1 MKFTRLVFGI
11 KAAAIAGS
19 FLFLINPATAQDEAV
34 NSIEEVIV
42 TSQRVEESL
51 QDVPI
56 AVTAL
61 TSEMLDDMQI
71 ESGSDLQMITPSLSF
86 QGGDAGGGT
95 FNIRGITN
103 LAVSAT
109 SESGVEIHVND
120 LPVGSTTM
128 QDGEFFDMER
138 IEVLRGPQGTLYG
151 KNSVGG
157 AINLITARPV
167 FGESLGK
174 VSVDTGSFDLLKTK
188 VMVNIPL
195 GDSLAMRIATSSVER
210 DGDIK
215 NIYSKATMKYL
226 NGRDSNAFRLSLAW
240 QVNDSTDILFVHDT
254 YEEDSSR
261 HYVNNRYCKR
271 DPSVA
276 VGCTPGAPLVHELTH
291 PMATYVENLA
301 ILTGILDY
309 TPVTDMS
316 GAPKGFWQSN
326 NRGNPRYIVDQ
337 DITQLIINHTIND
350 NWDMTL
356 SHSRK
361 DRLYDRTGV
370 YESEEYDRLRFK
382 DNPYFPGGNVPMSG
396 YGANCK
402 LEDGTFGSYG
412 GCLTDTMN
420 YPDGFDRQY
429 NPAGKN
435 EVTEMRF
442 QSNLNGNWNY
452 LLGAIHTKTSGLSVY
467 DIAANGLDA
476 LALFPPGVLTGGL
489 PQGAV
494 QLYAPL
500 YRTSSMAATRSSA
513 IFGEIYYQANDRL
526 KYTLG
531 LRRTEDYKEQYGRSP
546 FLSVVGFGSQGN
558 GFTALPGQ
566 SIPEFGQSWYASGTP
581 GDPETEYANNTGRFV
596 VDYVLNDNTLV
607 YGSISKGFKGGGFNP
622 ALDPIKYPNT
632 KQVFPS
638 TELTAFEVGFKADF
652 PEQGMRWNAA
662 AYLYDAE
669 DYQVTKIK
677 NKTRLNEG
685 IDVEMMGFESEFI
698 WVPINAPQW
707 QINMGIAWEESEIAS
722 GEMIMNPANADL
734 CLTSGCGNWHLMKNA
749 ADGEVFVVRK
759 DVATV
764 IWNMWQ
770 GGLWGPLQALIVP
783 AEFHG
788 DRQTGEPTP
797 VSFLPNVAPGHL
809 PSLTASRDLYSQ
821 YMVSTAC
828 SILGCNP
835 ADAIKDGL
843 LSDIGG
849 NTLTH
854 PELSMNLGVQYT
866 MITEN
871 YNVNFR
877 LDAYKQ
883 DERYTTLFDL
893 EWDKVPAWTEYNAMI
908 SITPAVSDPNWR
920 IDIYGQN
927 ITDEQNIMH
936 IGEVRQQLLLV
947 LIKISGLESNQP
959 MELSGPIISKFFI

>member
-1 MKFTRLVFGI
+1 MSDSIQPLSLKISVL
-11 KAAAIAGS
+11 S
-19 FLFLINPATAQDEAV
+19 LSLLFLAYPAQSQESSA
-34 NSIEEVIV
+34 SLIEEIIV
-42 TSQRVEESL
+42 TSQRTEESL

-61 TSEMLDDMQI
+61 TGDMLEDMQI

-188 VMVNIPL
+188 LMVNVPL

-240 QVNDSTDILFVHDT
+240 QLNDSTDILLVHDT

-291 PMATYVENLA
+291 PMATFVENLA

-316 GAPKGFWQSN
+316 GAPKGFWESN

-337 DITQLIINHTIND
+337 DITQLIINHSIND
-350 NWDMTL
+350 NWDMTV

-396 YGANCK
+396 YGANCT
-402 LEDGTFGSYG
+402 LEDGTLGSYG
-412 GCLTDTMN
+412 GCLTDTLN

-452 LLGAIHTKTSGLSVY
+452 LLGAIHTESSGKSVY

-489 PQGAV
+489 PQGYV

-500 YRTSSMAATRSSA
+500 YRTSSISATRSSA
-513 IFGEIYYQANDRL
+513 IFGEIYYQPNDRL

-596 VDYVLNDNTLV
+596 VDYALNDNTLV

-622 ALDPIKYPNT
+622 ALDPAKYPNT
-632 KQVFPS
+632 PQVFPS

-669 DYQVTKIK
+669 DYQVTKIQ
-677 NKTRLNEG
+677 NKTRVNEG
-685 IDVEMMGFESEFI
+685 IDVDMMGFESEFI
-698 WVPINAPQW
+698 WVPLNAPQW

-734 CLTSGCGNWHLMKNA
+734 CLTTGCGNWHLMKNA

-797 VSFLPNVAPGHL
+797 VSFLPNVTPGHL

-936 IGEVRQQLLLV
+936 IGEATAPLGFNKSIWAREQSTYGV
-947 LIKISGLESNQP
+947 KWTYN
-959 MELSGPIISKFFI
+959 F

>member
-1 MKFTRLVFGI
+1 MRNSIQHLSLKTSVL
-11 KAAAIAGS
+11 S
-19 FLFLINPATAQDEAV
+19 LSLLFLAYPAQSQDSSA
-34 NSIEEVIV
+34 SLIEEIIV
-42 TSQRVEESL
+42 TSQRTEESL

-61 TSEMLDDMQI
+61 TGDMLEDMQI
-71 ESGSDLQMITPSLSF
+71 ESGSDLQLVTPSLSF
-86 QGGDAGGGT
+86 QGADARGGA

-109 SESGVEIHVND
+109 AESGVEIHVND

-128 QDGEFFDMER
+128 QDGEFLDLER

-174 VSVDTGSFDLLKTK
+174 ASVDMGDFDLLKTK
-188 VMVNIPL
+188 LMLNIPL
-195 GDSLAMRIATSSVER
+195 GDSMAMRIATSSVER
-210 DGDIK
+210 DGNIK
-215 NIYSKATMKYL
+215 NIYSKAPTPYI
-226 NGRDSNAFRLSLAW
+226 NNRDSNSFRLSLAW
-240 QVNDSTDILFVHDT
+240 QVNDSTDILLVHENYD
-254 YEEDSSR
+254 EDSTR

-291 PMATYVENLA
+291 PMATFVENLA

-337 DITQLIINHTIND
+337 DITQLIINHSINE
-350 NWDMTL
+350 NWDMTV

-382 DNPYFPGGNVPMSG
+382 DNPYFPGGNVPMTG
-396 YGANCK
+396 YGPNCN
-402 LEDGTFGSYG
+402 LEDGTLGSYG
-412 GCLTDTMN
+412 GCITDTMN

-435 EVTEMRF
+435 EVTEIRF

-452 LLGAIHTKTSGLSVY
+452 LLGAIHTEASGKSVY

-489 PQGAV
+489 PQGFV

-500 YRTSSMAATRSSA
+500 YRTSSISASRSSA
-513 IFGEIYYQANDRL
+513 IFGEIYYQHNDRL

-566 SIPEFGQSWYASGTP
+566 SIPAFGQSWYASGTP

-622 ALDPIKYPNT
+622 ALDPAKYPDT
-632 KQVFPS
+632 PQVFPS
-638 TELTAFEVGFKADF
+638 TELTSFEVGFKADF
-652 PEQGMRWNAA
+652 PAQGMRWNAA

-669 DYQVTKIK
+669 DYQVTKIQ
-677 NKTRLNEG
+677 NKTRVNEG
-685 IDVEMMGFESEFI
+685 IDVDMMGFESEFI
-698 WVPINAPQW
+698 WVPLNAPQW
-707 QINMGIAWEESEIAS
+707 RINMGIAWEESEIAS

-734 CLTSGCGNWHLMKNA
+734 CLTTGCGNWHLMKNA

-797 VSFLPNVAPGHL
+797 VSFLPNVTPGHL

-866 MITEN
+866 MAMEN

-908 SITPAVSDPNWR
+908 SITPSVEDPKWR
-920 IDIYGQN
+920 VDIYGQN
-927 ITDEQNIMH
+927 ITDEQNIQH
-936 IGEVRQQLLLV
+936 IGEATAPLGFNKSIWAREQASYGV
-947 LIKISGLESNQP
+947 KWTYN
-959 MELSGPIISKFFI
+959 F

>member
-1 MKFTRLVFGI
+1 MRNSFEHFTL
-11 KAAAIAGS
+11 KAS
-19 FLFLINPATAQDEAV
+19 VLSLSLLFLAYPAQSQESSA
-34 NSIEEVIV
+34 SLIEEIIV
-42 TSQRVEESL
+42 TSQRTEESL

-61 TSEMLDDMQI
+61 TGDMLEDMQI
-71 ESGSDLQMITPSLSF
+71 ESGSDLQLVTPSLSF
-86 QGGDAGGGT
+86 QGADARGGA

-109 SESGVEIHVND
+109 AESGVEIHVND
-120 LPVGSTTM
+120 LPVGATTM
-128 QDGEFFDMER
+128 QDGEFLDLER

-174 VSVDTGSFDLLKTK
+174 ASVDMGDFDLLKTK
-188 VMVNIPL
+188 LMLNIPL
-195 GDSLAMRIATSSVER
+195 GDSMAMRIATSSVER
-210 DGDIK
+210 DGNIK
-215 NIYSKATMKYL
+215 NIYSKAPTPYI
-226 NGRDSNAFRLSLAW
+226 NNRDSNSFRLSLAW
-240 QVNDSTDILFVHDT
+240 QVNDSTDILLVHENYD
-254 YEEDSSR
+254 EDSTR

-291 PMATYVENLA
+291 PMATFVENLA

-326 NRGNPRYIVDQ
+326 NRGNPRYKVDQ
-337 DITQLIINHTIND
+337 DITQLIINHSIND
-350 NWDMTL
+350 SWDMTL

-361 DRLYDRTGV
+361 DRFYDRTGV

-382 DNPYFPGGNVPMSG
+382 DNPYFPGGNVPMTG
-396 YGANCK
+396 YGPNCN
-402 LEDGTFGSYG
+402 LEDGTLGSYG
-412 GCLTDTMN
+412 GCITDTMN

-435 EVTEMRF
+435 EVTEIRF

-452 LLGAIHTKTSGLSVY
+452 LLGAIHTEASGKSVY

-489 PQGAV
+489 PQGFV

-500 YRTSSMAATRSSA
+500 YRTSSISASRSSA
-513 IFGEIYYQANDRL
+513 IFGEIYYQHNDRL

-566 SIPEFGQSWYASGTP
+566 SIPAFGQSWYASGTP

-622 ALDPIKYPNT
+622 ALDPAKYPDT
-632 KQVFPS
+632 PQVFPS
-638 TELTAFEVGFKADF
+638 TELTSFEVGFKADF
-652 PEQGMRWNAA
+652 PAQGMRWNAA

-669 DYQVTKIK
+669 DYQVTKIQ
-677 NKTRLNEG
+677 NKTRVNEG
-685 IDVEMMGFESEFI
+685 IDVDMMGFESEFI
-698 WVPINAPQW
+698 WVPLNAPQW
-707 QINMGIAWEESEIAS
+707 RINMGIAWEESEIAS

-734 CLTSGCGNWHLMKNA
+734 CLTTGCGNWHLMKNA

-797 VSFLPNVAPGHL
+797 VSFLPNVTPGHL

-866 MITEN
+866 MAMEN

-908 SITPAVSDPNWR
+908 SITPSVEDPKWR
-920 IDIYGQN
+920 VDIYGQN
-927 ITDEQNIMH
+927 ITDEQNIQH
-936 IGEVRQQLLLV
+936 IGEATAPLGFNKSIWAREQASYGV
-947 LIKISGLESNQP
+947 KWTYN
-959 MELSGPIISKFFI
+959 F

>member
-1 MKFTRLVFGI
+1 MKFTRLAFGI
-11 KAAAIAGS
+11 KAAAIVGS

-337 DITQLIINHTIND
+337 DITQLIINHSIND

-356 SHSRK
+356 SHSKK

-396 YGANCK
+396 YGANCT

-452 LLGAIHTKTSGLSVY
+452 LLGAIHTETSGLSVY

-622 ALDPIKYPNT
+622 ALDPIKYPNS

-685 IDVEMMGFESEFI
+685 IDVDMMGFESEFI

-936 IGEVRQQLLLV
+936 IGEATAPLGFNKSIWAREQSTYGV
-947 LIKISGLESNQP
+947 KWTYN
-959 MELSGPIISKFFI
+959 F

>member
-1 MKFTRLVFGI
+1 MRNSIQHLSLKTSVL
-11 KAAAIAGS
+11 S
-19 FLFLINPATAQDEAV
+19 LSLLFLAYPAQSQESSA
-34 NSIEEVIV
+34 SLIEEIIV
-42 TSQRVEESL
+42 TSQRTEESL

-61 TSEMLDDMQI
+61 TGDMLEDMQI
-71 ESGSDLQMITPSLSF
+71 ESGSDLQLVTPSLSF
-86 QGGDAGGGT
+86 QGADARGGA

-109 SESGVEIHVND
+109 AESGVEIHVND
-120 LPVGSTTM
+120 LPVGATTM
-128 QDGEFFDMER
+128 QDGEFLDLER

-174 VSVDTGSFDLLKTK
+174 ASVDMGDFDLLKTK
-188 VMVNIPL
+188 LMLNIPL
-195 GDSLAMRIATSSVER
+195 GDSMAMRIATSSVER
-210 DGDIK
+210 DGNIK
-215 NIYSKATMKYL
+215 NIYSKAPTPYI
-226 NGRDSNAFRLSLAW
+226 NNRDSNSFRLSLAW
-240 QVNDSTDILFVHDT
+240 QVNDSTDILLVHENYD
-254 YEEDSSR
+254 EDSTR

-291 PMATYVENLA
+291 PMATFVENLA

-326 NRGNPRYIVDQ
+326 NRGNPRYKVDQ
-337 DITQLIINHTIND
+337 DITQLIINHSIND
-350 NWDMTL
+350 SWDMTL

-361 DRLYDRTGV
+361 DRFYDRTGV

-382 DNPYFPGGNVPMSG
+382 DNPYFPGGNVPMTG
-396 YGANCK
+396 YGPNCN
-402 LEDGTFGSYG
+402 LEDGTLGSYG
-412 GCLTDTMN
+412 GCITDTMN
-420 YPDGFDRQY
+420 YPDGFDRQF
-429 NPAGKN
+429 NPDGKN
-435 EVTEMRF
+435 EVTEIRF
-442 QSNLNGNWNY
+442 QSNLDGNLNY
-452 LLGAIHTKTSGLSVY
+452 LLGAIHTEASGKSVY

-489 PQGAV
+489 PQGFV

-500 YRTSSMAATRSSA
+500 YRTSSISASRSSA
-513 IFGEIYYQANDRL
+513 IFGEIYYQHNDRL

-566 SIPEFGQSWYASGTP
+566 SIPAFGQSWYASGTP

-622 ALDPIKYPNT
+622 ALDPAKYPNT
-632 KQVFPS
+632 PQVFPS

-669 DYQVTKIK
+669 DYQVTKIQ
-677 NKTRLNEG
+677 NKTRVNEG
-685 IDVEMMGFESEFI
+685 IDVDMMGFESEFI
-698 WVPINAPQW
+698 WVPLNAPQW

-734 CLTSGCGNWHLMKNA
+734 CLTTGCGNWHLMKNA

-797 VSFLPNVAPGHL
+797 VSFLPNVTPGHL

-866 MITEN
+866 MAMEN

-908 SITPAVSDPNWR
+908 SITPSVEDPKWR
-920 IDIYGQN
+920 VDIYGQN
-927 ITDEQNIMH
+927 ITDEQNIQH
-936 IGEVRQQLLLV
+936 IGEATAPLGFNKSIWAREQASYGV
-947 LIKISGLESNQP
+947 KWTYN
-959 MELSGPIISKFFI
+959 F

>member
-1 MKFTRLVFGI
+1 MRNSIQHLYLKISVL
-11 KAAAIAGS
+11 S
-19 FLFLINPATAQDEAV
+19 LSLLFLAYPAQSQESSA
-34 NSIEEVIV
+34 SIIEEIIV
-42 TSQRVEESL
+42 TSQRTEESL

-61 TSEMLDDMQI
+61 TGDMLEDMQI
-71 ESGSDLQMITPSLSF
+71 ESGSDLQLVTPSLSF
-86 QGGDAGGGT
+86 QGADARGGA

-109 SESGVEIHVND
+109 AESGVEIHVND

-128 QDGEFFDMER
+128 QDGEFLDLER

-167 FGESLGK
+167 FGESLGRA
-174 VSVDTGSFDLLKTK
+174 SVDMGDFDLLKTK
-188 VMVNIPL
+188 LMLNIPL
-195 GDSLAMRIATSSVER
+195 GDSMAMRIATSSVER
-210 DGDIK
+210 DGNIK
-215 NIYSKATMKYL
+215 NIYSKAPTPYI
-226 NGRDSNAFRLSLAW
+226 NNRDSNSFRISLAW
-240 QVNDSTDILFVHDT
+240 QVNDSTDILLVHENYD
-254 YEEDSSR
+254 EDSTR

-291 PMATYVENLA
+291 PMATFVENLA

-326 NRGNPRYIVDQ
+326 NRGNPRYKVDQ
-337 DITQLIINHTIND
+337 DITQLIINHSIND
-350 NWDMTL
+350 SWDMTL

-361 DRLYDRTGV
+361 DRFYDRTGV

-382 DNPYFPGGNVPMSG
+382 DNPYFPGGNVPMTG
-396 YGANCK
+396 YGPNCN
-402 LEDGTFGSYG
+402 LEDGTLGSYG
-412 GCLTDTMN
+412 GCITDTMN
-420 YPDGFDRQY
+420 YPDGFDRQF
-429 NPAGKN
+429 NPDGKN
-435 EVTEMRF
+435 EVTEIRF
-442 QSNLNGNWNY
+442 QSNLDGNWNY
-452 LLGAIHTKTSGLSVY
+452 LLGAIHTEASGKSVY

-489 PQGAV
+489 PQGFV

-500 YRTSSMAATRSSA
+500 YRTSSISASRSSA
-513 IFGEIYYQANDRL
+513 IFGEIYYQHNDRL

-566 SIPEFGQSWYASGTP
+566 SIPAFGQSWYASGTP

-622 ALDPIKYPNT
+622 ALDPVKYPDT
-632 KQVFPS
+632 PQVFPS
-638 TELTAFEVGFKADF
+638 TELTSFEVGFKADF
-652 PEQGMRWNAA
+652 PAQGMRWNAA

-669 DYQVTKIK
+669 DYQVTKIQ
-677 NKTRLNEG
+677 NKTRVNEG
-685 IDVEMMGFESEFI
+685 IDVDMMGFESEFI
-698 WVPINAPQW
+698 WVPLNAPQW
-707 QINMGIAWEESEIAS
+707 RINMGIAWEESEIAS

-734 CLTSGCGNWHLMKNA
+734 CLTTGCGNWHLMKNA

-797 VSFLPNVAPGHL
+797 VSFLPNVTPGHL

-866 MITEN
+866 MAMEN

-908 SITPAVSDPNWR
+908 SITPSVEDPKWR
-920 IDIYGQN
+920 VDIYGQN
-927 ITDEQNIMH
+927 ITDEQNIQH
-936 IGEVRQQLLLV
+936 IGEATAPLGFNKSIWAREQASYGV
-947 LIKISGLESNQP
+947 KWTYN
-959 MELSGPIISKFFI
+959 F

>member
-1 MKFTRLVFGI
+1 MRNSIQHLSLKTSVL
-11 KAAAIAGS
+11 S
-19 FLFLINPATAQDEAV
+19 LSLLFLAYPAQSQESSA
-34 NSIEEVIV
+34 SLIEEIIV
-42 TSQRVEESL
+42 TSQRTEESL

-61 TSEMLDDMQI
+61 TGEMLEDMQI
-71 ESGSDLQMITPSLSF
+71 ESGSDLQLVTPSLSF
-86 QGGDAGGGT
+86 QGADARGGA

-109 SESGVEIHVND
+109 AESGVEIHVND

-128 QDGEFFDMER
+128 QDGEFLDLER

-157 AINLITARPV
+157 AINLITARPI

-174 VSVDTGSFDLLKTK
+174 ASVDMGDFDLLKTK
-188 VMVNIPL
+188 LMLNIPL
-195 GDSLAMRIATSSVER
+195 GDSIAMRIATSSVER
-210 DGDIK
+210 DGNIK
-215 NIYSKATMKYL
+215 NIYSKAPTPYI
-226 NGRDSNAFRLSLAW
+226 NNRDSNSFRLSLAW
-240 QVNDSTDILFVHDT
+240 QVNDSTDILLVHENYD
-254 YEEDSSR
+254 EDSTR

-291 PMATYVENLA
+291 PMATFVENLA

-326 NRGNPRYIVDQ
+326 NRGNPRYKVDQ
-337 DITQLIINHTIND
+337 DITQLIINHSIND
-350 NWDMTL
+350 SWDMTL

-361 DRLYDRTGV
+361 DRFYDRTGV

-382 DNPYFPGGNVPMSG
+382 DNPYFPGGNVPMTG
-396 YGANCK
+396 YGPNCN
-402 LEDGTFGSYG
+402 LEDGTLGSYG
-412 GCLTDTMN
+412 GCITDTMN
-420 YPDGFDRQY
+420 YPDGFDRQF
-429 NPAGKN
+429 NPDGEN
-435 EVTEMRF
+435 EVTEIRF
-442 QSNLNGNWNY
+442 QSNLDGNWNY
-452 LLGAIHTKTSGLSVY
+452 LLGAIHTEASGKSVY

-489 PQGAV
+489 PQGFV

-500 YRTSSMAATRSSA
+500 YRTSSISASRSSA

-566 SIPEFGQSWYASGTP
+566 SIPAFGQSWYASGTP

-622 ALDPIKYPNT
+622 ALDPAKYPDT
-632 KQVFPS
+632 PQVFPS
-638 TELTAFEVGFKADF
+638 TELTSFEVGFKADF
-652 PEQGMRWNAA
+652 PAQGMRWNAA

-669 DYQVTKIK
+669 DYQVTKIQ
-677 NKTRLNEG
+677 NKTRVNEG
-685 IDVEMMGFESEFI
+685 IDVDMMGFESEFI
-698 WVPINAPQW
+698 WVPLNAPQW
-707 QINMGIAWEESEIAS
+707 RINMGIAWEESEIAS

-734 CLTSGCGNWHLMKNA
+734 CLTTGCGNWHLMKNA

-797 VSFLPNVAPGHL
+797 VSFLPNVTPGHL

-866 MITEN
+866 MAMEN

-908 SITPAVSDPNWR
+908 SITPSVEDPKWR
-920 IDIYGQN
+920 VDIYGQN
-927 ITDEQNIMH
+927 ITDEQNIQH
-936 IGEVRQQLLLV
+936 IGEATAPLGFNKSIWAREQASYGV
-947 LIKISGLESNQP
+947 KWTYN
-959 MELSGPIISKFFI
+959 F

>member
-442 QSNLNGNWNY
+442 QSNLN
-452 LLGAIHTKTSGLSVY
+452 
-467 DIAANGLDA
+467 
-476 LALFPPGVLTGGL
+476 
-489 PQGAV
+489 
-494 QLYAPL
+494 
-500 YRTSSMAATRSSA
+500 
-513 IFGEIYYQANDRL
+513 
-526 KYTLG
+526 
-531 LRRTEDYKEQYGRSP
+531 
-546 FLSVVGFGSQGN
+546 
-558 GFTALPGQ
+558 
-566 SIPEFGQSWYASGTP
+566 
-581 GDPETEYANNTGRFV
+581 
-596 VDYVLNDNTLV
+596 
-607 YGSISKGFKGGGFNP
+607 
-622 ALDPIKYPNT
+622 
-632 KQVFPS
+632 
-638 TELTAFEVGFKADF
+638 
-652 PEQGMRWNAA
+652 
-662 AYLYDAE
+662 
-669 DYQVTKIK
+669 
-677 NKTRLNEG
+677 
-685 IDVEMMGFESEFI
+685 
-698 WVPINAPQW
+698 
-707 QINMGIAWEESEIAS
+707 
-722 GEMIMNPANADL
+722 
-734 CLTSGCGNWHLMKNA
+734 
-749 ADGEVFVVRK
+749 
-759 DVATV
+759 
-764 IWNMWQ
+764 
-770 GGLWGPLQALIVP
+770 
-783 AEFHG
+783 
-788 DRQTGEPTP
+788 
-797 VSFLPNVAPGHL
+797 
-809 PSLTASRDLYSQ
+809 
-821 YMVSTAC
+821 
-828 SILGCNP
+828 
-835 ADAIKDGL
+835 
-843 LSDIGG
+843 
-849 NTLTH
+849 
-854 PELSMNLGVQYT
+854 
-866 MITEN
+866 
-871 YNVNFR
+871 
-877 LDAYKQ
+877 
-883 DERYTTLFDL
+883 
-893 EWDKVPAWTEYNAMI
+893 
-908 SITPAVSDPNWR
+908 
-920 IDIYGQN
+920 
-927 ITDEQNIMH
+927 
-936 IGEVRQQLLLV
+936 
-947 LIKISGLESNQP
+947 
-959 MELSGPIISKFFI
+959 

>member
-1 MKFTRLVFGI
+1 MRNSIQHLSLKTSVL
-11 KAAAIAGS
+11 S
-19 FLFLINPATAQDEAV
+19 LSLLFLAYPAQSQDSSA
-34 NSIEEVIV
+34 SLIEEIIV
-42 TSQRVEESL
+42 TSQRTEESL

-61 TSEMLDDMQI
+61 TGDMLEDMQI
-71 ESGSDLQMITPSLSF
+71 ESGSDLQLVTPSLSF
-86 QGGDAGGGT
+86 QGADARGGA

-109 SESGVEIHVND
+109 AESGVEIHVND

-128 QDGEFFDMER
+128 QDGEFLDLER

-174 VSVDTGSFDLLKTK
+174 ASVDMGDFDLLKTK
-188 VMVNIPL
+188 LMLNIPL
-195 GDSLAMRIATSSVER
+195 GDSMAMRIATSSVER
-210 DGDIK
+210 DGNIK
-215 NIYSKATMKYL
+215 NIYSKAPTPYI
-226 NGRDSNAFRLSLAW
+226 NNRDSNSFRLSLAW
-240 QVNDSTDILFVHDT
+240 QVNDSTDILLVHENYD
-254 YEEDSSR
+254 EDSTR

-291 PMATYVENLA
+291 PMATFVENLA

-326 NRGNPRYIVDQ
+326 NRGNPRYKVDQ
-337 DITQLIINHTIND
+337 DITQLIINHSIND
-350 NWDMTL
+350 SWDMTL

-361 DRLYDRTGV
+361 DRFYDRTGV

-382 DNPYFPGGNVPMSG
+382 DNPYFPGGNVPMTG
-396 YGANCK
+396 YGPNCN
-402 LEDGTFGSYG
+402 LEDGTLGSYG
-412 GCLTDTMN
+412 GCITDTMN
-420 YPDGFDRQY
+420 YPDGFDRQF
-429 NPAGKN
+429 NPDGEN
-435 EVTEMRF
+435 EVTEIRF
-442 QSNLNGNWNY
+442 QSNLDGNWNY
-452 LLGAIHTKTSGLSVY
+452 LLGAIHTEASGKSVY

-489 PQGAV
+489 PQGFV

-500 YRTSSMAATRSSA
+500 YRTSSISASRSSA
-513 IFGEIYYQANDRL
+513 IFGEIYYQHNDRL

-566 SIPEFGQSWYASGTP
+566 SIPAFGQSWYASGTP

-622 ALDPIKYPNT
+622 ALDPAKYPDT
-632 KQVFPS
+632 PQVFPS
-638 TELTAFEVGFKADF
+638 TELTSFEVGFKADF
-652 PEQGMRWNAA
+652 PAQGMRWNAA

-669 DYQVTKIK
+669 DYQVTKIQ
-677 NKTRLNEG
+677 NKTRVNEG
-685 IDVEMMGFESEFI
+685 IDVDMMGFESEFI
-698 WVPINAPQW
+698 WVPLNAPQW
-707 QINMGIAWEESEIAS
+707 RINMGIAWEESEIAS

-734 CLTSGCGNWHLMKNA
+734 CLTTGCGNWHLMKNA

-797 VSFLPNVAPGHL
+797 VSFLPNVTPGHL

-866 MITEN
+866 MAMEN

-908 SITPAVSDPNWR
+908 SITPSVEDPKWR
-920 IDIYGQN
+920 VDIYGQN
-927 ITDEQNIMH
+927 ITDEQNIQH
-936 IGEVRQQLLLV
+936 IGEATAPLGFNKSIWAREQASYGV
-947 LIKISGLESNQP
+947 KWTYN
-959 MELSGPIISKFFI
+959 F

>member
-1 MKFTRLVFGI
+1 MKFIYGL
-11 KAAAIAGS
+11 KAVAIVGS
-19 FLFLINPATAQDEAV
+19 FLILIDPAAAQDEAV

-61 TSEMLDDMQI
+61 TANMLDDMQI
-71 ESGSDLQMITPSLSF
+71 ESGSDLQLVTPSLNF
-86 QGGDAGGGT
+86 QGNDSGGGA

-109 SESGVEIHVND
+109 AESGVEIHVND

-128 QDGEFFDMER
+128 QDGEFLDMER

-167 FGESLGK
+167 FGQSLGK
-174 VSVDTGSFDLLKTK
+174 VSVDMGDYDLLKTK
-188 VMVNIPL
+188 LMLNIPL
-195 GDSLAMRIATSSVER
+195 GDSMAMRIATASVER
-210 DGDIK
+210 DGNIK
-215 NIYSKATMKYL
+215 NIYSKAPTPFI
-226 NGRDSNAFRLSLAW
+226 NDRDSNSFRLSLAW
-240 QVNDSTDILFVHDT
+240 QLNDSTDILLVHENYD
-254 YEEDSSR
+254 EDSTR

-291 PMATYVENLA
+291 PMATFVENLA

-382 DNPYFPGGNVPMSG
+382 DNPYFPGGNVPMTG
-396 YGANCK
+396 YGPNCK
-402 LEDGTFGSYG
+402 LEDGTLGSYG

-429 NPAGKN
+429 NPDGEN
-435 EVTEMRF
+435 EVTELRF
-442 QSNLNGNWNY
+442 QSSLDGNWNY
-452 LLGAIHTKTSGLSVY
+452 LLGAIHTESSGKSVY

-489 PQGAV
+489 PQGFV

-500 YRTSSMAATRSSA
+500 YRTSSISASRSSA

-531 LRRTEDYKEQYGRSP
+531 IRRTEDYKEQYGRSP

-566 SIPEFGQSWYASGTP
+566 SIPAFGQSWYASGTP

-622 ALDPIKYPNT
+622 ALDPAKYPDT
-632 KQVFPS
+632 PQVFPS

-652 PEQGMRWNAA
+652 PAQGMRWNAA
-662 AYLYDAE
+662 AYMYDAE
-669 DYQVTKIK
+669 DYQVTKIQ
-677 NKTRLNEG
+677 NKTRVNEG
-685 IDVEMMGFESEFI
+685 IDVDMIGFESEFI

-707 QINMGIAWEESEIAS
+707 QINMGIAWEESEIGS
-722 GEMIMNPANADL
+722 GEMVMNPANADL
-734 CLTSGCGNWHLMKNA
+734 CLTTGCGNWHLMKNA

-770 GGLWGPLQALIVP
+770 GGLWGPAQAIIVP

-788 DRQTGEPTP
+788 DRTSGQPTP
-797 VSFLPNVAPGHL
+797 VSFLPNVTPGHL
-809 PSLTASRDLYSQ
+809 PSLTASRDLYSSV
-821 YMVSTAC
+821 MVNTAC
-828 SILGCNP
+828 AILGCNP

-843 LSDIGG
+843 LSDISG

-866 MITEN
+866 MTTEN

-893 EWDKVPAWTEYNAMI
+893 EWDKVPAW
-908 SITPAVSDPNWR
+908 D
-920 IDIYGQN
+920 
-927 ITDEQNIMH
+927 
-936 IGEVRQQLLLV
+936 
-947 LIKISGLESNQP
+947 
-959 MELSGPIISKFFI
+959 

>member
-1 MKFTRLVFGI
+1 MKINTFTQGLKI
-11 KAAAIAGS
+11 SALACS
-19 FLFLINPATAQDEAV
+19 LLFLAHPVSAQETTA

-61 TSEMLDDMQI
+61 TADMLDDMQI

-109 SESGVEIHVND
+109 SESGVEVHVND

-157 AINLITARPV
+157 AINLITARPA
-167 FGESLGK
+167 FGDSFGK
-174 VSVDTGSFDLLKTK
+174 VSVDVGSFDLLKTK
-188 VMVNIPL
+188 LMLNIPL
-195 GDSLAMRIATSSVER
+195 GDSMAMRIATSSIER
-210 DGDIK
+210 EGDIE
-215 NIYSKATMKYL
+215 NIYSKATMKDL

-240 QVNDSTDILFVHDT
+240 QLNDSTDILLVHDH

-291 PMATYVENLA
+291 PMATFVENLA

-396 YGANCK
+396 YGANCN
-402 LEDGTFGSYG
+402 LDDGTLGSYG

-429 NPAGKN
+429 NPDSEN
-435 EVTEMRF
+435 EVTEIRF
-442 QSNLNGNWNY
+442 QSNLDGNWNY
-452 LLGAIHTKTSGLSVY
+452 LLGAIHTEASGKSVY

-489 PQGAV
+489 PQGFV

-500 YRTSSMAATRSSA
+500 YRTSSMAASRSSA
-513 IFGEIYYQANDRL
+513 VFGEVYYQPNDRI

-558 GFTALPGQ
+558 GFAALPGQ
-566 SIPEFGQSWYASGTP
+566 SIPAFGQSWYASGTP

-622 ALDPIKYPNT
+622 ALDPAKYPDT
-632 KQVFPS
+632 PQVFPS

-652 PEQGMRWNAA
+652 PAQGMRWNAA
-662 AYLYDAE
+662 AYMYDAE
-669 DYQVTKIK
+669 DYQVTKIQ
-677 NKTRLNEG
+677 NKTRVNEG
-685 IDVEMMGFESEFI
+685 IDVDMMGFESEFI
-698 WVPINAPQW
+698 WVPINAPEW
-707 QINMGIAWEESEIAS
+707 QFNMGIAWEESEIAS

-734 CLTSGCGNWHLMKNA
+734 CLTTGCGNWHLMKNA

-788 DRQTGEPTP
+788 DRVTGQPTP
-797 VSFLPNVAPGHL
+797 VSFLPNVTPGHL
-809 PSLTASRDLYSQ
+809 PSLTASRDLYAQ

-849 NTLTH
+849 NSLTH
-854 PELSMNLGVQYT
+854 PELSMNVGVQYT
-866 MITEN
+866 MTTEN

-883 DERYTTLFDL
+883 DERYTSLFDL

-908 SITPAVSDPNWR
+908 SITPSVTDPKWR

-936 IGEVRQQLLLV
+936 IGEATAPLGFNKSIWAREQATYGV
-947 LIKISGLESNQP
+947 KWTYN
-959 MELSGPIISKFFI
+959 F

>member
-1 MKFTRLVFGI
+1 MRNSIQHLSLKTSVL
-11 KAAAIAGS
+11 S
-19 FLFLINPATAQDEAV
+19 LSLLFLAYPAQSQESSA
-34 NSIEEVIV
+34 SLIEEIIV
-42 TSQRVEESL
+42 TSQRTEESL

-61 TSEMLDDMQI
+61 TGDMLEDMQI
-71 ESGSDLQMITPSLSF
+71 ESGSDLQLVTPSLSF
-86 QGGDAGGGT
+86 QGADARGGA

-109 SESGVEIHVND
+109 AESGVEIHVND
-120 LPVGSTTM
+120 LPVGATTM
-128 QDGEFFDMER
+128 QDGEFLDLER

-174 VSVDTGSFDLLKTK
+174 ASVDMGDFDLLKTK
-188 VMVNIPL
+188 LMLNIPL
-195 GDSLAMRIATSSVER
+195 GDSMAMRIATSSVER
-210 DGDIK
+210 DGNIK
-215 NIYSKATMKYL
+215 NIYSKAPTPYI
-226 NGRDSNAFRLSLAW
+226 NNRDSNSFRLSLAW
-240 QVNDSTDILFVHDT
+240 QVNDSTDILLVHENYD
-254 YEEDSSR
+254 EDSTR

-291 PMATYVENLA
+291 PMATFVENLA

-326 NRGNPRYIVDQ
+326 NRGNPRYKVDQ
-337 DITQLIINHTIND
+337 DITQLIINHSIND
-350 NWDMTL
+350 SWDMTL

-361 DRLYDRTGV
+361 DRFYDRTGV

-382 DNPYFPGGNVPMSG
+382 DNPYFPGGNVPMTG
-396 YGANCK
+396 YGPNCN
-402 LEDGTFGSYG
+402 LEDGTLGSYG
-412 GCLTDTMN
+412 GCITDTMN

-435 EVTEMRF
+435 EVTEIRF

-452 LLGAIHTKTSGLSVY
+452 LLGAIHTEASGKSVY

-489 PQGAV
+489 PQGFV

-500 YRTSSMAATRSSA
+500 YRTSSISASRSSA
-513 IFGEIYYQANDRL
+513 IFGEIYYQHNDRL

-566 SIPEFGQSWYASGTP
+566 SIPAFGQSWYASGTP

-622 ALDPIKYPNT
+622 ALDPAKYPDT
-632 KQVFPS
+632 PQVFPS
-638 TELTAFEVGFKADF
+638 TELTSFEVGFKADF
-652 PEQGMRWNAA
+652 PDQGMRWNAA

-669 DYQVTKIK
+669 DYQVTKIQ
-677 NKTRLNEG
+677 NKTRVNEG
-685 IDVEMMGFESEFI
+685 IDVDMMGFESEFI
-698 WVPINAPQW
+698 WVPLNAPQW
-707 QINMGIAWEESEIAS
+707 RINMGIAWEESEIAS

-734 CLTSGCGNWHLMKNA
+734 CLTTGCGNWHLMKNA

-797 VSFLPNVAPGHL
+797 VSFLPNVTPGHL

-866 MITEN
+866 MAMEN

-908 SITPAVSDPNWR
+908 SITPSVEDPKWR
-920 IDIYGQN
+920 VDIYGQN
-927 ITDEQNIMH
+927 ITDEQNIQH
-936 IGEVRQQLLLV
+936 IGEATAPLGFNKSIWAREQASYGV
-947 LIKISGLESNQP
+947 KWTYN
-959 MELSGPIISKFFI
+959 F

>member
-1 MKFTRLVFGI
+1 MRNSMQHLSLKISVL
-11 KAAAIAGS
+11 S
-19 FLFLINPATAQDEAV
+19 LSLLFLAYPAQSQESSA
-34 NSIEEVIV
+34 SLIEEIIV
-42 TSQRVEESL
+42 TSQRTEESL

-61 TSEMLDDMQI
+61 TGDMLEDMQI
-71 ESGSDLQMITPSLSF
+71 ESGSDLQLVTPSLSF
-86 QGGDAGGGT
+86 QGADARGGA

-109 SESGVEIHVND
+109 AESGVEIHVND

-128 QDGEFFDMER
+128 QDGEFLDLER

-167 FGESLGK
+167 FGESLGRA
-174 VSVDTGSFDLLKTK
+174 SVDMGDFDLLKTK
-188 VMVNIPL
+188 LMLNIPL
-195 GDSLAMRIATSSVER
+195 GDSMAMRIATSSVER
-210 DGDIK
+210 DGNIK
-215 NIYSKATMKYL
+215 NIYSKAPTPYI
-226 NGRDSNAFRLSLAW
+226 NNRDSNSFRLSLAW
-240 QVNDSTDILFVHDT
+240 QVSDSTDILLVHENYD
-254 YEEDSSR
+254 EDSTR

-291 PMATYVENLA
+291 PMATFVENLA

-337 DITQLIINHTIND
+337 DITQLIINHTISD
-350 NWDMTL
+350 NWNMTL

-382 DNPYFPGGNVPMSG
+382 DNPYFPGGNVPMTG
-396 YGANCK
+396 YGPNCN
-402 LEDGTFGSYG
+402 LEDGTLGSYG
-412 GCLTDTMN
+412 GCITDTMN

-435 EVTEMRF
+435 EVTEIRF

-452 LLGAIHTKTSGLSVY
+452 LLGAIHTESSGKSVY

-489 PQGAV
+489 PQGFV

-500 YRTSSMAATRSSA
+500 YRTSSISASRSSA
-513 IFGEIYYQANDRL
+513 IFGEIYYQHNDRL

-531 LRRTEDYKEQYGRSP
+531 LRRTQDYKEQYGRSP

-622 ALDPIKYPNT
+622 ALDPAKYPDT
-632 KQVFPS
+632 PQVFPS
-638 TELTAFEVGFKADF
+638 TELTSFEVGFKADF
-652 PEQGMRWNAA
+652 PAQGMRWNAA

-669 DYQVTKIK
+669 DYQVTKIQ
-677 NKTRLNEG
+677 NKTRVNEG
-685 IDVEMMGFESEFI
+685 IDVDMMGFESEFI
-698 WVPINAPQW
+698 WVPLNAPQW
-707 QINMGIAWEESEIAS
+707 RINMGIAWEESEIAS

-734 CLTSGCGNWHLMKNA
+734 CLTTGCGNWHLMKNA

-797 VSFLPNVAPGHL
+797 VSFLPNVTPGHL

-866 MITEN
+866 MAMEN

-908 SITPAVSDPNWR
+908 SITPSVEDPKWR
-920 IDIYGQN
+920 VDIYGQN
-927 ITDEQNIMH
+927 ITDEQNIQH
-936 IGEVRQQLLLV
+936 IGEATAPLGFNKSIWAREQASYGV
-947 LIKISGLESNQP
+947 KWTYN
-959 MELSGPIISKFFI
+959 F

>member
-1 MKFTRLVFGI
+1 MRNSFEHITL
-11 KAAAIAGS
+11 KAS
-19 FLFLINPATAQDEAV
+19 VLSLSLLFLAYPAQSQESSA
-34 NSIEEVIV
+34 SLIEEIIV
-42 TSQRVEESL
+42 TSQRTEESL

-61 TSEMLDDMQI
+61 TGDMLEDMQI
-71 ESGSDLQMITPSLSF
+71 ESGSDLQLVTPSLSF
-86 QGGDAGGGT
+86 QGADARGGA

-109 SESGVEIHVND
+109 AESGVEIHVND

-128 QDGEFFDMER
+128 QDGEFLDLER

-174 VSVDTGSFDLLKTK
+174 ASVDMGDFDLLKTK
-188 VMVNIPL
+188 LMLNIPL
-195 GDSLAMRIATSSVER
+195 GDSMAMRIATSSVER
-210 DGDIK
+210 DGNIK
-215 NIYSKATMKYL
+215 NIYSKAPTPYI
-226 NGRDSNAFRLSLAW
+226 NNRDSNSFRISLAW
-240 QVNDSTDILFVHDT
+240 QVNDSTDILLVHENYD
-254 YEEDSSR
+254 EDSTR

-291 PMATYVENLA
+291 PMATFVENLA

-326 NRGNPRYIVDQ
+326 NRGNPRYKVDQ
-337 DITQLIINHTIND
+337 DITQLIINHSIND
-350 NWDMTL
+350 SWDMTL

-361 DRLYDRTGV
+361 DRFYDRTGV

-382 DNPYFPGGNVPMSG
+382 DNPYFPGGNVPMTG
-396 YGANCK
+396 YGPNCN
-402 LEDGTFGSYG
+402 LEDGTLGSYG
-412 GCLTDTMN
+412 GCITDTMN
-420 YPDGFDRQY
+420 YPDGFDRQF
-429 NPAGKN
+429 NPDGEN
-435 EVTEMRF
+435 EVTEIRF
-442 QSNLNGNWNY
+442 QSNLDGNWNY
-452 LLGAIHTKTSGLSVY
+452 LLGAIHTEASGKSVY

-489 PQGAV
+489 PQGFV

-500 YRTSSMAATRSSA
+500 YRTSSISASRSSA
-513 IFGEIYYQANDRL
+513 IFGEIYYQHNDRL

-566 SIPEFGQSWYASGTP
+566 SIPAFGQSWYASGTP

-622 ALDPIKYPNT
+622 ALDPAKYPDT
-632 KQVFPS
+632 PQVFPS
-638 TELTAFEVGFKADF
+638 TELTSFEVGFKADF
-652 PEQGMRWNAA
+652 PAQGMRWNAA

-669 DYQVTKIK
+669 DYQVTKIQ
-677 NKTRLNEG
+677 NKTRVNEG
-685 IDVEMMGFESEFI
+685 IDVDMMGFESEFI
-698 WVPINAPQW
+698 WVPLNAPQW
-707 QINMGIAWEESEIAS
+707 RINMGIAWEESEIAS

-734 CLTSGCGNWHLMKNA
+734 CLTTGCGNWHLMKNA

-797 VSFLPNVAPGHL
+797 VSFLPNVTPGHL

-866 MITEN
+866 MAMEN

-908 SITPAVSDPNWR
+908 SITPSVEDPKWR
-920 IDIYGQN
+920 VDIYGQN
-927 ITDEQNIMH
+927 ITDEQNIQH
-936 IGEVRQQLLLV
+936 IGEATAPLGFNKSIWAREQASYGV
-947 LIKISGLESNQP
+947 KWTYN
-959 MELSGPIISKFFI
+959 F

>member
-34 NSIEEVIV
+34 NLIEEVIV

-337 DITQLIINHTIND
+337 DITQLIINHSIND

-396 YGANCK
+396 YGANCT

-452 LLGAIHTKTSGLSVY
+452 LLGAIHTETSGLSVY

-500 YRTSSMAATRSSA
+500 YRTSSKAATRSSA

-685 IDVEMMGFESEFI
+685 IDVDMMGFESEFI

-936 IGEVRQQLLLV
+936 IGEATAPLGFNKSIWAREQSTYGV
-947 LIKISGLESNQP
+947 KWTYN
-959 MELSGPIISKFFI
+959 F

>member
-1 MKFTRLVFGI
+1 MKIHLFTESLKVSLLVCSLLFLVNPVNAEEAE
-11 KAAAIAGS
+11 AAAN
-19 FLFLINPATAQDEAV
+19 L
-34 NSIEEVIV
+34 IEEIIV

-61 TSEMLDDMQI
+61 TGDMLDDMQI
-71 ESGSDLQMITPSLSF
+71 ESGSDLQMVTPSLSF

-128 QDGEFFDMER
+128 QDGEFLDMER

-167 FGESLGK
+167 MGDSFGK
-174 VSVDTGSFDLLKTK
+174 VSIDAGSYDLLKTK

-195 GDSLAMRIATSSVER
+195 GDSVAMRIAAASVER

-215 NIYSKATMKYL
+215 NIYSKATQKYH
-226 NGRDSNAFRLSLAW
+226 NGRDSDSFRLSLAW
-240 QVNDSTDILFVHDT
+240 QLNDSTDILLVHET

-276 VGCTPGAPLVHELTH
+276 VGCTPGGPLVHELTH

-309 TPVTDMS
+309 TPITDMS
-316 GAPKGFWQSN
+316 GAPKGFWEAN

-337 DITQLIINHTIND
+337 DITQLIIKHSINESW
-350 NWDMTL
+350 NMTL
-356 SHSRK
+356 SHSSK
-361 DRLYDRTGV
+361 NRLYDRTGA
-370 YESEEYDRLRFK
+370 YASEEYDLLRFK

-402 LEDGTFGSYG
+402 LEDGTFGIYG

-420 YPDGFDRQY
+420 YPDGFDRQQ
-429 NPAGKN
+429 NPEGKFD
-435 EVTEMRF
+435 VTEIRF
-442 QSNLNGNWNY
+442 QSSLDGDWNY
-452 LLGAIHTKTSGLSVY
+452 LVGAIHTVTSGKSVY

-476 LALFPPGVLTGGL
+476 LALAPPGVLTGGL

-513 IFGEIYYQANDRL
+513 VFGEIYFQASEKL

-546 FLSVVGFGSQGN
+546 FLSVVGVGAAN
-558 GFTALPGQ
+558 AGFTALPLPGNA
-566 SIPEFGQSWYASGTP
+566 IPEFGQSWYASGAE

-622 ALDPIKYPNT
+622 ALDPAKYPDT
-632 KQVFPS
+632 PQVFPS

-652 PEQGMRWNAA
+652 PEQGMRLNAA
-662 AYLYDAE
+662 AYMYDAE
-669 DYQVTKIK
+669 DYQVTKIQ
-677 NKTRLNEG
+677 NKTRVNEG
-685 IDVEMMGFESEFI
+685 IDVDMMGFESEFI

-707 QINMGIAWEESEIAS
+707 QFNMGIAWEESEIAS

-734 CLTSGCGNWHLMKNA
+734 CLTTGCGNWHLMKNA

-788 DRQTGEPTP
+788 DRVTGQPTP
-797 VSFLPNVAPGHL
+797 VSFLPNVTPGHL
-809 PSLTASRDLYSQ
+809 PSLTASRDLYAQ

-866 MITEN
+866 MTTEKF
-871 YNVNFR
+871 NVNFR
-877 LDAYKQ
+877 LDAYRQ

-893 EWDKVPAWTEYNAMI
+893 EWDKVPSWTEYNAMI
-908 SITPAVSDPNWR
+908 SITPPVSDPKWR

-936 IGEVRQQLLLV
+936 IGEATAPLGFNKSIWAREQATYGV
-947 LIKISGLESNQP
+947 KWTYN
-959 MELSGPIISKFFI
+959 F

>member
-1 MKFTRLVFGI
+1 MKFTRLAFGI
-11 KAAAIAGS
+11 KAAVIAGS
-19 FLFLINPATAQDEAV
+19 SLFLINPATAQDEAV

-337 DITQLIINHTIND
+337 DITQLIINHSIND

-396 YGANCK
+396 YGANCT

-452 LLGAIHTKTSGLSVY
+452 LLGAIHTETSGLSVY

-500 YRTSSMAATRSSA
+500 YRTSSKAATRSSA

-685 IDVEMMGFESEFI
+685 IDVDMMGFESEFI

-797 VSFLPNVAPGHL
+797 VSFLPNVSPGHL

-936 IGEVRQQLLLV
+936 IGEATAPLGFNKSIWAREQSTYGV
-947 LIKISGLESNQP
+947 KWTYN
-959 MELSGPIISKFFI
+959 F

>member
-1 MKFTRLVFGI
+1 MRNSIQHLSLKISVL
-11 KAAAIAGS
+11 S
-19 FLFLINPATAQDEAV
+19 LSLLFLAYPAQSQESSA
-34 NSIEEVIV
+34 SLIEEIIV
-42 TSQRVEESL
+42 TSQRTEESL

-61 TSEMLDDMQI
+61 TGDMLEDMQI
-71 ESGSDLQMITPSLSF
+71 ESGSDLQLVTPSLSF
-86 QGGDAGGGT
+86 QGADARGGA

-109 SESGVEIHVND
+109 AESGVEIHVND

-128 QDGEFFDMER
+128 QDGEFLDLER

-174 VSVDTGSFDLLKTK
+174 ASVDMGDFDLLKTK
-188 VMVNIPL
+188 LMLNIPL
-195 GDSLAMRIATSSVER
+195 GDSMAMRIATSSVER
-210 DGDIK
+210 DGNIK
-215 NIYSKATMKYL
+215 NIYSKAPTPYI
-226 NGRDSNAFRLSLAW
+226 NNRDSNSFRLSLAW
-240 QVNDSTDILFVHDT
+240 QVNDSTDILLVHENYD
-254 YEEDSSR
+254 EDSTR

-291 PMATYVENLA
+291 PMATFVENLA

-337 DITQLIINHTIND
+337 DITQLIINHSIND

-382 DNPYFPGGNVPMSG
+382 DNPYFPGGNVPMTG
-396 YGANCK
+396 YGPNCN
-402 LEDGTFGSYG
+402 LDDGTLGSYG
-412 GCLTDTMN
+412 GCITDTMN

-435 EVTEMRF
+435 EVTEIRF

-452 LLGAIHTKTSGLSVY
+452 LLGAIHTEASGKSVY

-489 PQGAV
+489 PQGFV

-500 YRTSSMAATRSSA
+500 FRSSTISATRSSA

-566 SIPEFGQSWYASGTP
+566 SIPAFGQSWYASGTP
-581 GDPETEYANNTGRFV
+581 GDPETDYANNTGRFV
-596 VDYVLNDNTLV
+596 VDYVLNDNTL
-607 YGSISKGFKGGGFNP
+607 
-622 ALDPIKYPNT
+622 
-632 KQVFPS
+632 
-638 TELTAFEVGFKADF
+638 
-652 PEQGMRWNAA
+652 
-662 AYLYDAE
+662 
-669 DYQVTKIK
+669 
-677 NKTRLNEG
+677 
-685 IDVEMMGFESEFI
+685 
-698 WVPINAPQW
+698 
-707 QINMGIAWEESEIAS
+707 
-722 GEMIMNPANADL
+722 
-734 CLTSGCGNWHLMKNA
+734 
-749 ADGEVFVVRK
+749 
-759 DVATV
+759 
-764 IWNMWQ
+764 
-770 GGLWGPLQALIVP
+770 GLWL
-783 AEFHG
+783 
-788 DRQTGEPTP
+788 
-797 VSFLPNVAPGHL
+797 
-809 PSLTASRDLYSQ
+809 
-821 YMVSTAC
+821 
-828 SILGCNP
+828 
-835 ADAIKDGL
+835 
-843 LSDIGG
+843 
-849 NTLTH
+849 
-854 PELSMNLGVQYT
+854 
-866 MITEN
+866 
-871 YNVNFR
+871 NF
-877 LDAYKQ
+877 
-883 DERYTTLFDL
+883 
-893 EWDKVPAWTEYNAMI
+893 
-908 SITPAVSDPNWR
+908 
-920 IDIYGQN
+920 
-927 ITDEQNIMH
+927 
-936 IGEVRQQLLLV
+936 
-947 LIKISGLESNQP
+947 
-959 MELSGPIISKFFI
+959 

>member
-1 MKFTRLVFGI
+1 MRNSIQHLYLKISVL
-11 KAAAIAGS
+11 S
-19 FLFLINPATAQDEAV
+19 LSLLFLAYPAQSQESSA
-34 NSIEEVIV
+34 SIIEEIIV
-42 TSQRVEESL
+42 TSQRTEESL

-61 TSEMLDDMQI
+61 TGDMLEDMQI
-71 ESGSDLQMITPSLSF
+71 ESGSDLQLVTPSLSF
-86 QGGDAGGGT
+86 QGADARGGA

-109 SESGVEIHVND
+109 AESGVEIHVND

-128 QDGEFFDMER
+128 QDGEFLDLER

-174 VSVDTGSFDLLKTK
+174 ASVDMGDFDLLKTK
-188 VMVNIPL
+188 LMLNIPL
-195 GDSLAMRIATSSVER
+195 GDSMAMRIATSSVER
-210 DGDIK
+210 DGNIK
-215 NIYSKATMKYL
+215 NIYSKAPTPYI
-226 NGRDSNAFRLSLAW
+226 NNRDSNSFRLSLAW
-240 QVNDSTDILFVHDT
+240 QVNDSTDILLVHENYD
-254 YEEDSSR
+254 EDSTR

-291 PMATYVENLA
+291 PMATFVENLA

-326 NRGNPRYIVDQ
+326 NRGNPRYKVDQ
-337 DITQLIINHTIND
+337 DITQLIINHSIND
-350 NWDMTL
+350 SWDMTL

-361 DRLYDRTGV
+361 DRFYDRTGV

-382 DNPYFPGGNVPMSG
+382 DNPYFPGGNVPMTG
-396 YGANCK
+396 YGPNCN
-402 LEDGTFGSYG
+402 LEDGTLGSYG
-412 GCLTDTMN
+412 GCITDTMN
-420 YPDGFDRQY
+420 YPDGFDRQF
-429 NPAGKN
+429 NPDGEN
-435 EVTEMRF
+435 EVTEIRF
-442 QSNLNGNWNY
+442 QSNLDGNWNY
-452 LLGAIHTKTSGLSVY
+452 LLGAIHTEASGKSVY

-489 PQGAV
+489 PQGFV

-500 YRTSSMAATRSSA
+500 YRTSSISASRSSA
-513 IFGEIYYQANDRL
+513 IFGEIYYQHNDRL

-566 SIPEFGQSWYASGTP
+566 SIPAFGQSWYASGTP

-622 ALDPIKYPNT
+622 ALDPAKYPDT
-632 KQVFPS
+632 PQVFPS
-638 TELTAFEVGFKADF
+638 TELTSFEVGFKADF
-652 PEQGMRWNAA
+652 PAQGMRWNAA

-669 DYQVTKIK
+669 DYQVTKIQ
-677 NKTRLNEG
+677 NKTRVNEG
-685 IDVEMMGFESEFI
+685 IDVDMMGFESEFI
-698 WVPINAPQW
+698 WVPLNAPQW
-707 QINMGIAWEESEIAS
+707 RINMGIAWEESEIAS

-734 CLTSGCGNWHLMKNA
+734 CLTTGCGNWHLMKNA

-764 IWNMWQ
+764 IWNMWE
-770 GGLWGPLQALIVP
+770 GGFWGPLQALIVP

-797 VSFLPNVAPGHL
+797 VSFLPNVTPGHL

-866 MITEN
+866 MAMEN

-908 SITPAVSDPNWR
+908 SITPSVEDPKWR
-920 IDIYGQN
+920 VDIYGQN
-927 ITDEQNIMH
+927 ITDEQNIQH
-936 IGEVRQQLLLV
+936 IGEATAPLGFNKSIWAREQASYGV
-947 LIKISGLESNQP
+947 KWTYN
-959 MELSGPIISKFFI
+959 F

>member
-1 MKFTRLVFGI
+1 
-11 KAAAIAGS
+11 
-19 FLFLINPATAQDEAV
+19 
-34 NSIEEVIV
+34 
-42 TSQRVEESL
+42 
-51 QDVPI
+51 
-56 AVTAL
+56 
-61 TSEMLDDMQI
+61 MLDDMQI

-936 IGEVRQQLLLV
+936 IGEATAPLGFNKNIWAREQSTYGV
-947 LIKISGLESNQP
+947 KWTYN
-959 MELSGPIISKFFI
+959 F

>member
-1 MKFTRLVFGI
+1 MRNSIQHLSLKTSAL
-11 KAAAIAGS
+11 S
-19 FLFLINPATAQDEAV
+19 LSLLFLAYPAQSQDSSA
-34 NSIEEVIV
+34 SLIEEIIV
-42 TSQRVEESL
+42 TSQRTEESL

-61 TSEMLDDMQI
+61 TGDMLEDMQI
-71 ESGSDLQMITPSLSF
+71 ESGSDLQLVTPSLSF
-86 QGGDAGGGT
+86 QGADARGGA

-109 SESGVEIHVND
+109 AESGVEIHVND

-128 QDGEFFDMER
+128 QDGEFLDLER

-174 VSVDTGSFDLLKTK
+174 ASVDMGDFDLLKTK
-188 VMVNIPL
+188 LMLNIPL
-195 GDSLAMRIATSSVER
+195 GDSMAMRIATSSVER
-210 DGDIK
+210 DGNIK
-215 NIYSKATMKYL
+215 NIYSKAPTPYI
-226 NGRDSNAFRLSLAW
+226 NNRDSNSFRLSLAW
-240 QVNDSTDILFVHDT
+240 QVNDSTDILLVHENYD
-254 YEEDSSR
+254 EDSTR

-291 PMATYVENLA
+291 PMATFVENLA

-326 NRGNPRYIVDQ
+326 NRGNPRYKVDQ
-337 DITQLIINHTIND
+337 DITQLIINHSIND
-350 NWDMTL
+350 SWDMTL

-361 DRLYDRTGV
+361 DRFYDRTGV

-382 DNPYFPGGNVPMSG
+382 DNPYFPGGNVPMTG
-396 YGANCK
+396 YGPNCN
-402 LEDGTFGSYG
+402 LEDGTLGSYG
-412 GCLTDTMN
+412 GCITDTMN
-420 YPDGFDRQY
+420 YPDGFDRQF
-429 NPAGKN
+429 NPDGEN
-435 EVTEMRF
+435 EVTEIRF
-442 QSNLNGNWNY
+442 QSNLDGNWNY
-452 LLGAIHTKTSGLSVY
+452 LLGAIHTEASGKSVY

-489 PQGAV
+489 PQGFV

-500 YRTSSMAATRSSA
+500 YRTSSISASRSSA
-513 IFGEIYYQANDRL
+513 IFGEIYYQHNDRL

-566 SIPEFGQSWYASGTP
+566 SIPAFGQSWYASGTP

-622 ALDPIKYPNT
+622 ALDPAKYPDT
-632 KQVFPS
+632 PQVFPS
-638 TELTAFEVGFKADF
+638 TELTSFEVGFKADF
-652 PEQGMRWNAA
+652 PAQGMRWNAA

-669 DYQVTKIK
+669 DYQVTKIQ
-677 NKTRLNEG
+677 NKTRVNEG
-685 IDVEMMGFESEFI
+685 IDVDMMGFESEFI
-698 WVPINAPQW
+698 WVPLNAPQW
-707 QINMGIAWEESEIAS
+707 RINMGIAWEESEIAS

-734 CLTSGCGNWHLMKNA
+734 CLTTGCGNWHLMKNA

-797 VSFLPNVAPGHL
+797 VSFLPNVTPGHL

-866 MITEN
+866 MAMEN

-908 SITPAVSDPNWR
+908 SITPSVEDPKWR
-920 IDIYGQN
+920 VDIYGQN
-927 ITDEQNIMH
+927 ITDEQNIQH
-936 IGEVRQQLLLV
+936 IGEATAPLGFNKSIWAREQASYGV
-947 LIKISGLESNQP
+947 KWTYN
-959 MELSGPIISKFFI
+959 F

>member
-1 MKFTRLVFGI
+1 MRNSIQHLSLKTSVL
-11 KAAAIAGS
+11 S
-19 FLFLINPATAQDEAV
+19 LSLLFLAYPAQSQESSA
-34 NSIEEVIV
+34 SLIEEIIV
-42 TSQRVEESL
+42 TSQRTEESL

-61 TSEMLDDMQI
+61 TGDMLEDMQI
-71 ESGSDLQMITPSLSF
+71 ESGSDLQLVTPSLSF
-86 QGGDAGGGT
+86 QGADARGGA

-109 SESGVEIHVND
+109 AESGVEIHVND
-120 LPVGSTTM
+120 LPVGATTM
-128 QDGEFFDMER
+128 QDGEFLDLER

-174 VSVDTGSFDLLKTK
+174 ASVDMGDFDLLKTK
-188 VMVNIPL
+188 LMLNIPL
-195 GDSLAMRIATSSVER
+195 GDSMAMRIATSSVER
-210 DGDIK
+210 DGNIK
-215 NIYSKATMKYL
+215 NIYSKAPTPYI
-226 NGRDSNAFRLSLAW
+226 NNRDSNSFRISLAW
-240 QVNDSTDILFVHDT
+240 QVNDSTDILLVHENYD
-254 YEEDSSR
+254 EDSTR

-291 PMATYVENLA
+291 PMATFVENLA

-326 NRGNPRYIVDQ
+326 NRGNPRYKVDQ
-337 DITQLIINHTIND
+337 DITQLIINHSIND
-350 NWDMTL
+350 SWDMTL

-361 DRLYDRTGV
+361 DRFYDRTGV

-382 DNPYFPGGNVPMSG
+382 DNPYFPGGNVPMTG
-396 YGANCK
+396 YGPNCN
-402 LEDGTFGSYG
+402 LEDGTLGSYG
-412 GCLTDTMN
+412 GCITDTMN

-435 EVTEMRF
+435 EVTEIRF

-452 LLGAIHTKTSGLSVY
+452 LLGAIHTEASGKSVY

-489 PQGAV
+489 PQGFV

-500 YRTSSMAATRSSA
+500 YRTSSISASRSSA
-513 IFGEIYYQANDRL
+513 IFGEIYYQHNDRL

-566 SIPEFGQSWYASGTP
+566 SIPAFGQSWYASGTP

-622 ALDPIKYPNT
+622 ALDPAKYPDT
-632 KQVFPS
+632 PQVFPS
-638 TELTAFEVGFKADF
+638 TELTSFEVGFKADF
-652 PEQGMRWNAA
+652 PDQGMRWNAA

-669 DYQVTKIK
+669 DYQVTKIQ
-677 NKTRLNEG
+677 NKTRVNEG
-685 IDVEMMGFESEFI
+685 IDVDMMGFESEFI
-698 WVPINAPQW
+698 WVPLNAPQW
-707 QINMGIAWEESEIAS
+707 RINMGIAWEESEIAS

-734 CLTSGCGNWHLMKNA
+734 CLTTGCGNWHLMKNA

-797 VSFLPNVAPGHL
+797 VSFLPNVTPGHL

-866 MITEN
+866 MAMEN

-908 SITPAVSDPNWR
+908 SITPSVEDPKWR
-920 IDIYGQN
+920 VDIYGQN
-927 ITDEQNIMH
+927 ITDEQNIQH
-936 IGEVRQQLLLV
+936 IGEATAPLGFNKSIWAREQASYGV
-947 LIKISGLESNQP
+947 KWTYN
-959 MELSGPIISKFFI
+959 F

>member
-1 MKFTRLVFGI
+1 MKFTRLAFGI

-19 FLFLINPATAQDEAV
+19 FLFLINPAAAQDEAV

-337 DITQLIINHTIND
+337 DITQLIINHSIND

-396 YGANCK
+396 YGANCT

-452 LLGAIHTKTSGLSVY
+452 LLGAIHTETSGLSVY

-500 YRTSSMAATRSSA
+500 YRTSSKAATRSSA

-685 IDVEMMGFESEFI
+685 IDVDMMGFESEFI

-936 IGEVRQQLLLV
+936 IGEATAPLGFNKSIWAREQSTYGV
-947 LIKISGLESNQP
+947 KWTYN
-959 MELSGPIISKFFI
+959 F

>member
-1 MKFTRLVFGI
+1 MKINTFTQGLKI
-11 KAAAIAGS
+11 SALACS
-19 FLFLINPATAQDEAV
+19 LLFLAHPVSAQETTA

-61 TSEMLDDMQI
+61 TADMLDDMQI

-109 SESGVEIHVND
+109 SESGVEVHVND

-157 AINLITARPV
+157 AINLITARPA
-167 FGESLGK
+167 FGDSFGK
-174 VSVDTGSFDLLKTK
+174 VSVDVGSFDLLKTK
-188 VMVNIPL
+188 LMLNIPL
-195 GDSLAMRIATSSVER
+195 GDSMAMRIATSSIER
-210 DGDIK
+210 EGDIE
-215 NIYSKATMKYL
+215 NIYSKATMKDL

-240 QVNDSTDILFVHDT
+240 QLNDSTDILLVHDH

-291 PMATYVENLA
+291 PMATFVENLA

-396 YGANCK
+396 YGANCN
-402 LEDGTFGSYG
+402 LDDGTLGSYG

-429 NPAGKN
+429 NPDSEN
-435 EVTEMRF
+435 EVTEIRF
-442 QSNLNGNWNY
+442 QSNLDGNWNY
-452 LLGAIHTKTSGLSVY
+452 LLGAIHTEASGKSVY

-489 PQGAV
+489 PQGFV

-500 YRTSSMAATRSSA
+500 FRTSSMAASRSSA
-513 IFGEIYYQANDRL
+513 VFGEVYYQPNDRI

-558 GFTALPGQ
+558 GFAALPGQ
-566 SIPEFGQSWYASGTP
+566 SIPAFGQSWYASGTP

-622 ALDPIKYPNT
+622 ALDPAKYPDT
-632 KQVFPS
+632 PQVFPS

-652 PEQGMRWNAA
+652 PAQGMRWNAA
-662 AYLYDAE
+662 AYMYDAE
-669 DYQVTKIK
+669 DYQVTKIQ
-677 NKTRLNEG
+677 NKTRVNEG
-685 IDVEMMGFESEFI
+685 IDVDMMGFESEFI
-698 WVPINAPQW
+698 WVPINAPEW
-707 QINMGIAWEESEIAS
+707 QFNMGIAWEESEIAS

-734 CLTSGCGNWHLMKNA
+734 CLTTGCGNWHLMKNA

-788 DRQTGEPTP
+788 DRVTGQPTP
-797 VSFLPNVAPGHL
+797 VSFLPNVTPGHL
-809 PSLTASRDLYSQ
+809 PSLTASRDLYAQ

-849 NTLTH
+849 NSLTH
-854 PELSMNLGVQYT
+854 PELSMNVGVQYT
-866 MITEN
+866 MTTEN

-883 DERYTTLFDL
+883 DERYTSLFDL

-908 SITPAVSDPNWR
+908 SITPSVDDPKWR
-920 IDIYGQN
+920 VDIYGQN

-936 IGEVRQQLLLV
+936 IGEATAPLGFNKSIWAREQATYGV
-947 LIKISGLESNQP
+947 KWTYN
-959 MELSGPIISKFFI
+959 F

>member
-1 MKFTRLVFGI
+1 MRNSIQHLSLKTSVL
-11 KAAAIAGS
+11 S
-19 FLFLINPATAQDEAV
+19 LSLLFLAYPAQSQESSA
-34 NSIEEVIV
+34 SLIEEIIV
-42 TSQRVEESL
+42 TSQRTEESL

-61 TSEMLDDMQI
+61 TGDMLEDMQI
-71 ESGSDLQMITPSLSF
+71 ESGSDLQLVTPSLSF
-86 QGGDAGGGT
+86 QGADARGGA

-109 SESGVEIHVND
+109 AESGVEIHVND
-120 LPVGSTTM
+120 LPVGATTM
-128 QDGEFFDMER
+128 QDGEFLDLER

-174 VSVDTGSFDLLKTK
+174 ASVDMGDFDLLKTK
-188 VMVNIPL
+188 LMLNIPL
-195 GDSLAMRIATSSVER
+195 GDSMAMRIATSSVER
-210 DGDIK
+210 DGNIK
-215 NIYSKATMKYL
+215 NIYSKAPTPYI
-226 NGRDSNAFRLSLAW
+226 NNRDSNSFRLSLAW
-240 QVNDSTDILFVHDT
+240 QVNDSTDILLVHENYD
-254 YEEDSSR
+254 EDSTR

-291 PMATYVENLA
+291 PMATFVENLA

-326 NRGNPRYIVDQ
+326 NRGNPRYKVDQ
-337 DITQLIINHTIND
+337 DITQLIINHSIND
-350 NWDMTL
+350 SWDMTL

-361 DRLYDRTGV
+361 DRFYDRTGV

-382 DNPYFPGGNVPMSG
+382 DNPYFPGGNVPMTG
-396 YGANCK
+396 YGPNCN
-402 LEDGTFGSYG
+402 LEDGTLGSYG
-412 GCLTDTMN
+412 GCITDTMN
-420 YPDGFDRQY
+420 YPDGFDRQF
-429 NPAGKN
+429 NPDGEN
-435 EVTEMRF
+435 EVTEIRF
-442 QSNLNGNWNY
+442 QSNLDGNWNY
-452 LLGAIHTKTSGLSVY
+452 LLGAIHTEASGKSVY

-489 PQGAV
+489 PQGFV

-500 YRTSSMAATRSSA
+500 YRTSSISASRSSA
-513 IFGEIYYQANDRL
+513 IFGEIYYQHNDRL

-566 SIPEFGQSWYASGTP
+566 SIPAFGQSWYASGTP

-622 ALDPIKYPNT
+622 ALDPAKYPDT
-632 KQVFPS
+632 PQVFPS
-638 TELTAFEVGFKADF
+638 TELTSFEVGFKADF
-652 PEQGMRWNAA
+652 PDQGMRWNAA

-669 DYQVTKIK
+669 DYQVTKIQ
-677 NKTRLNEG
+677 NKTRVNEG
-685 IDVEMMGFESEFI
+685 IDVDMMGFESEFI
-698 WVPINAPQW
+698 WVPLNAPQW
-707 QINMGIAWEESEIAS
+707 RINMGIAWEESEIAS

-734 CLTSGCGNWHLMKNA
+734 CLTTGCGNWHLMKNA

-797 VSFLPNVAPGHL
+797 VSFLPNVTPGHL

-866 MITEN
+866 MAMEN

-908 SITPAVSDPNWR
+908 SITPSVEDPKWR
-920 IDIYGQN
+920 VDIYGQN
-927 ITDEQNIMH
+927 ITDEQNIQH
-936 IGEVRQQLLLV
+936 IGEATAPLGFNKSIWAREQASYGV
-947 LIKISGLESNQP
+947 KWTYN
-959 MELSGPIISKFFI
+959 F

>member
-1 MKFTRLVFGI
+1 MKITTFTHCLKFT
-11 KAAAIAGS
+11 AIACS
-19 FLFLINPATAQDEAV
+19 FFILINPAFAQDEAV

-61 TSEMLDDMQI
+61 TADMLEDQQI
-71 ESGSDLQMITPSLSF
+71 QSGSDLQLVTPSLNF
-86 QGGDAGGGT
+86 QGSDAGGGA

-109 SESGVEIHVND
+109 AESGVEIHMND
-120 LPVGSTTM
+120 LPLGSTTM
-128 QDGEFFDMER
+128 QDGEFLDMER

-157 AINLITARPV
+157 AINLITARPK
-167 FGESLGK
+167 FNELTQK
-174 VSVDTGSFDLLKTK
+174 VSVD
-188 VMVNIPL
+188 L
-195 GDSLAMRIATSSVER
+195 GDYNLEKLRYTVNYPLSDTMAARFALMSVER

-215 NIYSKATMKYL
+215 NIYSKAPTSHI
-226 NGRDSNAFRLSLAW
+226 NNRDSSAFRFSLAW
-240 QVNDSTDILFVHDT
+240 QISDSTDILLVHDH
-254 YEEDSSR
+254 YEEDSTR

-276 VGCTPGAPLVHELTH
+276 VGCTPGGPQVHELTH

-326 NRGNPRYIVDQ
+326 NRGNPRYIIDQ
-337 DITQLIINHTIND
+337 DITQLIVNHSIND

-370 YESEEYDRLRFK
+370 YESEEYDKLRFK
-382 DNPYFPGGNVPMSG
+382 DNPYFPGGNVPMTG
-396 YGANCK
+396 YGPNCN
-402 LEDGTFGSYG
+402 LDDGTLGSYG
-412 GCLTDTMN
+412 GCLTDVMN

-429 NPAGKN
+429 NPETEN
-435 EVTEMRF
+435 EVTEIRL
-442 QSNLNGNWNY
+442 QSSLDGNWNY
-452 LLGAIHTKTSGLSVY
+452 LLGAIHSKSSGLSVY

-476 LALFPPGVLTGGL
+476 LALVPPTVLTGF

-500 YRTSSMAATRSSA
+500 YRTSSMSATRSSA
-513 IFGEIYYQANDRL
+513 IFGEIYYQASDRL

-546 FLSVVGFGSQGN
+546 FLSVVGFGSAGN
-558 GFTALPGQ
+558 GFTALPLPGNE
-566 SIPEFGQSWYASGTP
+566 IPAFGQSWYASGAV
-581 GDPETEYANNTGRFV
+581 GDPETEYSNNTGRFV

-622 ALDPIKYPNT
+622 ALDPAKYPDT
-632 KQVFPS
+632 PQVFPS
-638 TELTAFEVGFKADF
+638 TELTAFEIGFKADF
-652 PEQGMRWNAA
+652 PAQGMRWNAA

-669 DYQVTKIK
+669 DYQVTKIQ
-677 NKTRLNEG
+677 NKTRVNEG
-685 IDVEMMGFESEFI
+685 IDVDMMGFESEFI

-707 QINMGIAWEESEIAS
+707 QFNMGVAWEESEIGS
-722 GEMIMNPANADL
+722 GEMVMNPANADL
-734 CLTSGCGNWHLMKNA
+734 CLTTGCGNWHLMKNA

-770 GGLWGPLQALIVP
+770 GGLWGPAQALIVP

-788 DRQTGEPTP
+788 DRVSGQPTP

-809 PSLTASRDLYSQ
+809 PSLTASRDLYSSV
-821 YMVSTAC
+821 MVSTAC

-843 LSDIGG
+843 LSDISG

-854 PELSMNLGVQYT
+854 PELSMNLGIQYT

-883 DERYTTLFDL
+883 DERYTSLFDL
-893 EWDKVPAWTEYNAMI
+893 EWDKVPSWTEYNALI
-908 SITPAVSDPNWR
+908 SITPSVDDPKWR
-920 IDIYGQN
+920 VDLYGQN
-927 ITDEQNIMH
+927 ITDEKNIMN
-936 IGEVRQQLLLV
+936 IGEATAPLGFNKNIWAREQATYGVRWTY
-947 LIKISGLESNQP
+947 N
-959 MELSGPIISKFFI
+959 F

>member
-1 MKFTRLVFGI
+1 MRNSIQHLSLKTSVL
-11 KAAAIAGS
+11 S
-19 FLFLINPATAQDEAV
+19 LSLLFLAYPAQSQDSSA
-34 NSIEEVIV
+34 SLIEEIIV
-42 TSQRVEESL
+42 TSQRTEESL

-61 TSEMLDDMQI
+61 TGDMLEDMQI
-71 ESGSDLQMITPSLSF
+71 ESGSDLQLVTPSLSF
-86 QGGDAGGGT
+86 QGADARGGA

-109 SESGVEIHVND
+109 AESGVEIHVND
-120 LPVGSTTM
+120 LPVGATTM
-128 QDGEFFDMER
+128 QDGEFLDLER

-174 VSVDTGSFDLLKTK
+174 ASVDMGDFDLLKTK
-188 VMVNIPL
+188 LMLNIPL
-195 GDSLAMRIATSSVER
+195 GDSMAMRIATSSVER
-210 DGDIK
+210 DGNIK
-215 NIYSKATMKYL
+215 NIYSKAPTPYI
-226 NGRDSNAFRLSLAW
+226 NNRDSNSFRISLAW
-240 QVNDSTDILFVHDT
+240 QVNDSTDILLVHENYD
-254 YEEDSSR
+254 EDSTR

-291 PMATYVENLA
+291 PMATFVENLA

-326 NRGNPRYIVDQ
+326 NRGNPRYKVDQ
-337 DITQLIINHTIND
+337 DITQLIINHSIND
-350 NWDMTL
+350 SWDMTL

-361 DRLYDRTGV
+361 DRFYDRTGV

-382 DNPYFPGGNVPMSG
+382 DNPYFPGGNVPMTG
-396 YGANCK
+396 YGPNCN
-402 LEDGTFGSYG
+402 LEDGTLGSYG
-412 GCLTDTMN
+412 GCITDTMN
-420 YPDGFDRQY
+420 YPDGFDRQF
-429 NPAGKN
+429 NPDGEN
-435 EVTEMRF
+435 EVTEIRF
-442 QSNLNGNWNY
+442 QSNLDGNWNY
-452 LLGAIHTKTSGLSVY
+452 LLGAIHTEASGKSVY

-489 PQGAV
+489 PQGFV

-500 YRTSSMAATRSSA
+500 YRTSSISASRSSA
-513 IFGEIYYQANDRL
+513 IFGEIYYQHNDRL

-566 SIPEFGQSWYASGTP
+566 SIPAFGQSWYASGTP

-622 ALDPIKYPNT
+622 ALDPAKYPDT
-632 KQVFPS
+632 PQVFPS
-638 TELTAFEVGFKADF
+638 TELTSFEVGFKADF
-652 PEQGMRWNAA
+652 PAQGMRWNAA

-669 DYQVTKIK
+669 DYQVTKIQ
-677 NKTRLNEG
+677 NKTRVNEG
-685 IDVEMMGFESEFI
+685 IDVDMMGFESEFI
-698 WVPINAPQW
+698 WVPLNAPQW
-707 QINMGIAWEESEIAS
+707 RINMGIAWEESEIAS

-734 CLTSGCGNWHLMKNA
+734 CLTTGCGNWHLMKNA

-797 VSFLPNVAPGHL
+797 VSFLPNVTPGHL

-936 IGEVRQQLLLV
+936 IGEATAPLGFNKSIWAREQSTYGV
-947 LIKISGLESNQP
+947 KWTYN
-959 MELSGPIISKFFI
+959 F

>member
-1 MKFTRLVFGI
+1 MRDSIQPLSLKISVL
-11 KAAAIAGS
+11 S
-19 FLFLINPATAQDEAV
+19 LSLLFLAYPVQSQESSA
-34 NSIEEVIV
+34 SLIEEIIV
-42 TSQRVEESL
+42 TSQRTEESL

-61 TSEMLDDMQI
+61 TGDMLEDMQI

-188 VMVNIPL
+188 LMVNVPL

-240 QVNDSTDILFVHDT
+240 QLNDSTDILLVHDT

-291 PMATYVENLA
+291 PMATFVENLA

-316 GAPKGFWQSN
+316 GAPKGFWESN

-337 DITQLIINHTIND
+337 DITQLIINHSIND
-350 NWDMTL
+350 NWDMTV

-396 YGANCK
+396 YGANCT
-402 LEDGTFGSYG
+402 LEDGTLGSYG
-412 GCLTDTMN
+412 GCLTDTLN

-452 LLGAIHTKTSGLSVY
+452 LLGAIHTESSGKSVY

-489 PQGAV
+489 PQGYV

-500 YRTSSMAATRSSA
+500 YRTSSISATRSSA
-513 IFGEIYYQANDRL
+513 IFGEIYYQPNDRL

-596 VDYVLNDNTLV
+596 VDYALNDNTLV

-622 ALDPIKYPNT
+622 ALDPAKYPNT
-632 KQVFPS
+632 PQVFPS

-669 DYQVTKIK
+669 DYQVTKIQ
-677 NKTRLNEG
+677 NKTRVNEG
-685 IDVEMMGFESEFI
+685 IDVDMMGFESEFI
-698 WVPINAPQW
+698 WVPLNAPQW

-734 CLTSGCGNWHLMKNA
+734 CLTTGCGNWHLMKNA

-797 VSFLPNVAPGHL
+797 VSFLPNVTPGHL

-936 IGEVRQQLLLV
+936 IGEATAPLGFNKSIWAREQSTYGV
-947 LIKISGLESNQP
+947 KWTYN
-959 MELSGPIISKFFI
+959 F

>member
-1 MKFTRLVFGI
+1 MRNSIQHLSLKTSVL
-11 KAAAIAGS
+11 S
-19 FLFLINPATAQDEAV
+19 LSLLFLAYPAQSQDSSA
-34 NSIEEVIV
+34 SLIEEIIV
-42 TSQRVEESL
+42 TSQRTEESL

-61 TSEMLDDMQI
+61 TGDMLEDMQI
-71 ESGSDLQMITPSLSF
+71 ESGSDLQLVTPSLSF
-86 QGGDAGGGT
+86 QGADARGGA

-109 SESGVEIHVND
+109 AESGVEIHVND

-128 QDGEFFDMER
+128 QDGEFLDLER

-174 VSVDTGSFDLLKTK
+174 ASVDMGDFDLLKTK
-188 VMVNIPL
+188 LMLNIPL
-195 GDSLAMRIATSSVER
+195 GDSMAMRIATSSVER
-210 DGDIK
+210 DGNIK
-215 NIYSKATMKYL
+215 NIYSKAPTPYI
-226 NGRDSNAFRLSLAW
+226 NNRDSNSFRISLAW
-240 QVNDSTDILFVHDT
+240 QVNDSTDILLVHENYD
-254 YEEDSSR
+254 EDSTR

-291 PMATYVENLA
+291 PMATFVENLA

-326 NRGNPRYIVDQ
+326 NRGNPRYKVDQ
-337 DITQLIINHTIND
+337 DITQLIINHSIND
-350 NWDMTL
+350 SWDMTL

-361 DRLYDRTGV
+361 DRFYDRTGV

-382 DNPYFPGGNVPMSG
+382 DNPYFPGGNVPMTG
-396 YGANCK
+396 YGPNCN
-402 LEDGTFGSYG
+402 LEDGTLGSYG
-412 GCLTDTMN
+412 GCITDTMN
-420 YPDGFDRQY
+420 YPDGFDRQF
-429 NPAGKN
+429 NPDGEN
-435 EVTEMRF
+435 EVTEIRF
-442 QSNLNGNWNY
+442 QSNLDGNWNY
-452 LLGAIHTKTSGLSVY
+452 LLGAIHTEASGKSVY

-489 PQGAV
+489 PQGFV

-500 YRTSSMAATRSSA
+500 YRTSSISASRSSA
-513 IFGEIYYQANDRL
+513 IFGEIYYQHNDRL

-566 SIPEFGQSWYASGTP
+566 SIPAFGQSWYASGTP

-622 ALDPIKYPNT
+622 ALDPAKYPDT
-632 KQVFPS
+632 PQVFPS
-638 TELTAFEVGFKADF
+638 TELTSFEVGFKADF
-652 PEQGMRWNAA
+652 PAQGMRWNAA

-669 DYQVTKIK
+669 DYQVTKIQ
-677 NKTRLNEG
+677 NKTRVNEG
-685 IDVEMMGFESEFI
+685 IDVDMMGFESEFI
-698 WVPINAPQW
+698 WVPLNAPQW
-707 QINMGIAWEESEIAS
+707 RINMGIAWEESEIAS

-734 CLTSGCGNWHLMKNA
+734 CLTTGCGNWHLMKNA

-770 GGLWGPLQALIVP
+770 GGLWGPLQELIVP

-797 VSFLPNVAPGHL
+797 VSFLPNVTPGHL

-866 MITEN
+866 MAMEN

-908 SITPAVSDPNWR
+908 SITPSVEDPKWR
-920 IDIYGQN
+920 VDIYGQN
-927 ITDEQNIMH
+927 ITDEQNIQH
-936 IGEVRQQLLLV
+936 IGEATAPLGFNKSIWAREQASYGV
-947 LIKISGLESNQP
+947 KWTYN
-959 MELSGPIISKFFI
+959 F